1 MTTSKKNIL
10 SNQSGFSL
18 LEIIVALVLIVVI
31 VTLIPFGGADGEH
44 DKLKETMTKIQRAS
58 RFSVNESILRNVI
71 VRIKFNLD
79 VTPTEYTIEYG
90 KKSDLVLPETQ
101 DLSNLSIKEREAAD
115 EGSKKFDNQ
124 FNPVTEFSDEAKTI
138 PDVISFYGLGTTYYS
153 SLISEGSPSLYFY
166 PTGER
171 DSAIIFLYT
180 PVEIAALEISPFEDT
195 MRESYYKFSP
205 AELENF
211 EYSLESKARE
221 IFEAWLRK

>member
-1 MTTSKKNIL
+1 MTTSNKKLL

-31 VTLIPFGGADGEH
+31 VTLVPFGGADGEH

-79 VTPTEYTIEYG
+79 AMPAEYTIEYG
-90 KKSDLVLPETQ
+90 KKADLVLPETQ
-101 DLSNLSIKEREAAD
+101 DLSRLSIKEREAID
-115 EGSKKFDNQ
+115 ESSKKFDNQ
-124 FNPVTEFSDEAKTI
+124 FNPVTEFSDESKFF
-138 PDVISFYGLGTTYYS
+138 PDGIYFYGIGTTYYS
-153 SLISEGSPSLYFY
+153 SLLTEGSPSLYFY

-195 MRESYYKFSP
+195 MRESYYTFSP

-211 EYSLESKARE
+211 NSSLESKARE
-221 IFEAWLRK
+221 IFEQWLRK